1 MANYQIAHPALP
13 PLASGEPDSPAPAI
27 AAETPLND
35 GDMVA
40 ATRQVKR
47 RRVLHEAHR
56 ATTPE
61 VQAAVKRKFSV
72 HAENAGCAVD
82 AVAMPRWAIAFQNQ
96 NNETM
101 QAIRNEVNQNNE
113 TMQAIRNEFNQNNE
127 TMQAIRNEVND
138 IQRMEV
144 NQNMQAIIRNEVNDT
159 LQAIRNEVQ
168 DIRTEV
174 NDNQRM
180 LRNNAASA
188 APEHPIFPLR
198 NANGIL
204 PDDAPGR
211 GPAFPTTRFAL
222 DGLTVPDQRYF
233 LQFYDLATV
242 PVATGLNRL
251 KIHLGIRI

>member
-1 MANYQIAHPALP
+1 MANYQIAYPALL

-47 RRVLHEAHR
+47 RRMLHVAHR

-72 HAENAGCAVD
+72 HAENAAGAVD
-82 AVAMPRWAIAFQNQ
+82 AVAMPPWALAMQNQ
-96 NNETM
+96 IQNTLNQNM
-101 QAIRNEVNQNNE
+101 QAIRNEV
-113 TMQAIRNEFNQNNE
+113 
-127 TMQAIRNEVND
+127 
-138 IQRMEV
+138 
-144 NQNMQAIIRNEVNDT
+144 
-159 LQAIRNEVQ
+159 QAIRNEVQ

-180 LRNNAASA
+180 LRNNAANA
-188 APEHPIFPLR
+188 TPEHPVFPIR
-198 NANGIL
+198 NANGIF
-204 PDDAPGR
+204 PDDAQGR

-222 DGLTVPDQRYF
+222 DGLTVPEQRYF
-233 LQFYDLATV
+233 LQFYGLDTV
-242 PVATGLNRL
+242 PVATGLIRL
-251 KIHLGIRI
+251 KIHLGIRL